1 MSALLAGAILGACLV
16 LAAFCAGVGF
26 ALLMLPVR
34 PGLPDVQRLQPPLV

>member
-1 MSALLAGAILGACLV
+1 MSELLAGLILGACLI

-34 PGLPDVQRLQPPLV
+34 PG